1 MDLITEVYVIPRGA
15 GRKGMTY
22 SYMHIRDA
30 NYYAGA
36 VLVNGAVKEIRT
48 TSWQDLVQKMAEFGV
63 QMGEK
68 E

>member
-1 MDLITEVYVIPRGA
+1 
-15 GRKGMTY
+15 MTY
-22 SYMHIRDA
+22 GYMHIRDA

-48 TSWQDLVQKMAEFGV
+48 TSWQELVQKMAEFGV
-63 QMGEK
+63 KMGEK

>member
-1 MDLITEVYVIPRGA
+1 MTDNNWPDPARP
-15 GRKGMTY
+15 GRQGMTYY

-48 TSWQDLVQKMAEFGV
+48 TSWQELVQKMAEFGV